1 MPTAP
6 ARRCLHWRATRWRS
20 GTTTT
25 TSATWAR
32 GSACSWLR
40 ASTRKPSRAS
50 KPCACCATTHRP
62 NHPHCCPTRS
72 MRAPACC
79 RPMKGFPM
87 RRRGSRCSPRAS
99 ARWTTRPRCAP
110 SSRSEAV
117 FRAGEPTGMAHWSRP
132 GVAPTCR
139 STRPSPWSAPGW
151 YMTPTPRSCRCSTQR
166 CRKTMRAATPSS
178 AMYWCARPTAPVFP
192 RSSSVRPRR
201 QRCRRCCPSP
211 STPTT
216 TGPGPMP
223 RPWPP
228 MAMPVWWRTRA
239 ARDAAPM
246 PSSRSSTMAPMRRP
260 RSTGSPPSPGAT
272 AAWACM
278 AAATTA
284 SPSGPRSSTGPRH

>member
-32 GSACSWLR
+32 DSACSWPP

-50 KPCACCATTHRP
+50 KPCACCVPIRP
-62 NHPHCCPTRS
+62 PSRRHCCPTRS
-72 MRAPACC
+72 MRAPGCC
-79 RPMKGFPM
+79 RLRPGFPT
-87 RRRGSRCSPRAS
+87 RKRGSRCSPGALV
-99 ARWTTRPRCAP
+99 RWTTRSHCAP
-110 SSRSEAV
+110 SSRSVAAC
-117 FRAGEPTGMAHWSRP
+117 RAGKPTWMPHSSRP
-132 GVAPTCR
+132 GAAPACR
-139 STRPSPWSAPGW
+139 WTKPSPWSAPGW
-151 YMTPTPRSCRCSTQR
+151 SMTPTPRSCRCSIPP
-166 CRKTMRAATPSS
+166 CRRTTRAATPST
-178 AMYWCARPTAPVFP
+178 AMYGCACPMAPVSP

-201 QRCRRCCPSP
+201 RRCLRCCRSP

-216 TGPGPMP
+216 TGPGTMP

-228 MAMPVWWRTRA
+228 MAMPAWWRTRA
-239 ARDAAPM
+239 ERAAAPM

-272 AAWACM
+272 AGWACM
-278 AAATTA
+278 AAVTMA
-284 SPSGPRSSTGPRH
+284 SPSGPRSSTGPGR